1 MTELGFRPNRGTLIL
16 SEGADWICSI
26 DSPDVWEPGTEVW
39 VEFPDLDIRWDA
51 TVDPLTGVAG
61 FKTEQSET
69 TAEKVP
75 NGSVFRLFFKAPGE
89 PSAEYLWFV
98 GKVKRI
104 D

>member
-26 DSPDVWEPGTEVW
+26 DSPDAWEPGTEVW
-39 VEFPDLDIRWDA
+39 VEFPELDIRWDA

-61 FKTEQSET
+61 FKAEQSET
-69 TAEKVP
+69 TAENVP
-75 NGSVFRLFFKAPGE
+75 NGSVFRLFFKTPGD

>member
-26 DSPDVWEPGTEVW
+26 DSPDAWEPGTEVW
-39 VEFPDLDIRWDA
+39 VEFPELDIRWDA

-69 TAEKVP
+69 TAENVP
-75 NGSVFRLFFKAPGE
+75 NGSVFRLFFKTPGD